1 MDVLPSSASHLAQI
15 YLLGSYR
22 LLVQG
27 QCRAQ
32 IINYDKARILLS
44 ILALAQG
51 KPISRSRLAETIWH
65 EDPISV
71 GRARLRHAL
80 HALRRAFEGCD
91 QALHI
96 TNDTLALDP
105 NRAQVDVLSL
115 LQHPSQPAL
124 SDLERLNLYQGPLLG
139 QVKLHH
145 GEQLQDWLQDTQHTI
160 RQTLSQCRDRY
171 IQSGLRSLPTPQA
184 ISYLKRWLVIWPEEE
199 KLHQELI
206 RLLKQEGQHEA
217 ALHAYEQCSVLLAD
231 RLGCEP
237 SAQTRNLVDLPV
249 RSASSPVKSL
259 STKVSLQLRPL
270 AAVGLCLR
278 FEPSHRHARER
289 GGQLLEQSRQTL
301 RHLIE
306 QHGAWPCE
314 AGPNQLI
321 AYFGYPE
328 LLESPIT
335 QAVVLARVAA
345 TLRLDEHITL
355 SIALHADLAM
365 DEQSACPDPWGQLAQ
380 VVLPLSWQAAPGAPR
395 ISAQAALRLASKD
408 IQPSAGRQNEALWLN
423 LSPSDTDHARLTS
436 RVYGRSQEFDHLVQ
450 AWSHI
455 GSNRTLH
462 HIAIHGRAH
471 IGKSLLVQSLADYVQ
486 KTAHPC
492 IMLTCRED
500 KRRVAWHPIRL
511 WLHEQIADY
520 ITSQNGK
527 QHDPFSVQILQETL
541 EISPKQAQSLHQW
554 LNHGPEEQELNE
566 PSTAHMDLLFNL
578 LSGTGNSPR
587 RRLLIIENVQWADP
601 PTQRLIRLLAH
612 TAPRHPTLLL
622 TTSRKPGH
630 GLERAEHLSL
640 PTLDRSSINSLLSNQ
655 RGQRLAR
662 DKRSRLVKLSAGN
675 PGHAHELLR
684 CHELNSECNDALC
697 LTDLICTQYHSLL
710 PATRHILTSIA
721 LQEEPIAIDELA
733 LMLRLEG
740 TTLSGGLDTLATLDL
755 IDVHDKQVSCLPL
768 VSQALKRVAM
778 HEELRQ
784 AHYAIA
790 QHGIRRRHA
799 PEQIAWHLCEADSAE
814 AAFWWQRAAR
824 EALAQ
829 DDLRQASQYLQRCL
843 NRSDLIDDLQVRQTL
858 QFECR
863 MLQGAIESSLYG
875 PASASTAMAYELGH
889 GLHDEH
895 DSDQVMISLWTAWT
909 AFQAQGNFEQALQKA
924 RQLLALANETSHD
937 QNRSWALY
945 AIGQHELWKGNVTNA
960 IQTLNLSLAV
970 FDDLKEQNS
979 RQAIAQHFPQ
989 SITFGTL
996 SVALALKGNMEA
1008 AQQHT
1013 HLALQSLRSDTA
1025 FSLRAIT
1032 HLFVMQAHYL
1042 MEQLEH
1048 CQQVAELSL
1057 QELQRSHNPEPW
1069 SALSRSYLHYC
1080 QVMLHGRET
1089 SLQSLLDCVQTAQYG
1104 LPISTDGLMCRIARA
1119 MIRLGRS
1126 NEAMPWLDKAAAQGL
1141 RYDTNSLRAEL
1152 HCVRGDAWMALGE
1165 NAQALQEW
1173 NLAEQHMEKYGLHR
1187 YTDWIQTRRQAV
1199 QRLKV

>member
-1 MDVLPSSASHLAQI
+1 MDALPSSASHLAQI
-15 YLLGSYR
+15 YLLGTYR

-27 QCRAQ
+27 QCRAN

-44 ILALAQG
+44 MLALAQG

-105 NRAQVDVLSL
+105 SRAQVDVLGL
-115 LQHPSQPAL
+115 LQHPSQPSL
-124 SDLERLNLYQGPLLG
+124 NDLERLNLYEGPLLG
-139 QVKLHH
+139 QVKMHH
-145 GEQLQDWLQDTQHTI
+145 GEQLQDWLQDTQQNI

-171 IQSGLRSLPTPQA
+171 IQSGLRNLPAPQA
-184 ISYLKRWLVIWPEEE
+184 ISYLKRWLLIWPEEE

-206 RLLKQEGQHEA
+206 RLLKEEGQHEA

-237 SAQTRNLVDLPV
+237 SAQTRSLVDLPL
-249 RSASSPVKSL
+249 RPATQSARALP
-259 STKVSLQLRPL
+259 STVSLRLRPL
-270 AAVGLCLR
+270 AAVGFCLR
-278 FEPSHRHARER
+278 FEPGHRHAREQ
-289 GGQLLEQSRQTL
+289 GGHLLGHSRQTL
-301 RHLIE
+301 QGLIE
-306 QHGAWPCE
+306 QHGGWPCE

-328 LLESPIT
+328 LLESPVT
-335 QAVVLARVAA
+335 QAAALARVAA
-345 TLRLDEHITL
+345 TLRMDEHIKL

-365 DEQSACPDPWGQLAQ
+365 DDHSAYPDPWGQLAQ
-380 VVLPLSWQAAPGAPR
+380 VVLPLSWESAPGAPR
-395 ISAQAALRLASKD
+395 VSPQAALRLDIKD
-408 IQPSAGRQNEALWLN
+408 IQGPLGRQNEALWLN
-423 LSPSDTDHARLTS
+423 LSPSEIDHSRLTS

-450 AWSHI
+450 AWSQI
-455 GSNRTLH
+455 GPNRALH

-486 KTAHPC
+486 KTAHHC
-492 IMLTCRED
+492 VMLNCRED

-520 ITSQNGK
+520 IASKSTNPR
-527 QHDPFSVQILQETL
+527 DPFSSQTLQEAL

-554 LNHGPEEQELNE
+554 LNSGPDEQDLNE

-578 LSGTGNSPR
+578 LSGSGNSSR

-630 GLERAEHLSL
+630 GLERAEHMHLR
-640 PTLDRSSINSLLSNQ
+640 TLDRSSITSLLGGQ

-675 PGHAHELLR
+675 PGHANELLR
-684 CHELNSECNDALC
+684 CHELNIECHDALC

-710 PATRHILTSIA
+710 PATRHILASIA
-721 LQEEPIAIDELA
+721 LQEQAVSIDELA
-733 LMLRLEG
+733 LLLHQEK
-740 TTLSGGLDTLATLDL
+740 TALSSGLDTLATLDL
-755 IDVHDKQVSCLPL
+755 IDFHDQHVSCMPL
-768 VSQALKRVAM
+768 VALALQRVAM
-778 HEELRQ
+778 QDELRQ
-784 AHYAIA
+784 AHHAIA

-799 PEQIAWHLCEADSAE
+799 PERVALHLCEAESAE

-824 EALAQ
+824 ETLAQ
-829 DDLRQASQYLQRCL
+829 NDLRQASQYLQRSL
-843 NRSDLIDDLQVRQTL
+843 NRSELIEDLQVRQTL

-863 MLQGAIESSLYG
+863 MLQGAIESALYG

-889 GLHDEH
+889 ELQDEH
-895 DSDQVMISLWTAWT
+895 DSDQVMISLWTAWS

-945 AIGQHELWKGNVTNA
+945 AIGQHELWKGNVNNA

-970 FDDLKEQNS
+970 FDDLKEQNN
-979 RQAIAQHFPQ
+979 RQAIAEHFPQ

-996 SVALALKGNMEA
+996 SVALALKGDQDE
-1008 AQQHT
+1008 AQQHA
-1013 HLALQSLRSDTA
+1013 HLALQSLRPDTA

-1032 HLFVMQAHYL
+1032 QLFVMQAYYL
-1042 MEQLEH
+1042 MEQLED
-1048 CQQVAELSL
+1048 CQQVAEISL
-1057 QELQRSHNPEPW
+1057 QELQKSHSPEPW

-1080 QVMLHGRET
+1080 QVMLHNRES
-1089 SLQSLLDCVQTAQYG
+1089 SLQSLLDCVQIAQYG
-1104 LPISTDGLMCRIARA
+1104 LPISTDGLMSRIARA
-1119 MIRLGRS
+1119 FIRLGRS

-1141 RYDTNSLRAEL
+1141 RYDVDSLGTEL

-1173 NLAEQHMEKYGLHR
+1173 NLAEQHMEKYGLYR
-1187 YTDWIQTRRQAV
+1187 YSDWIQTRRLAV
-1199 QRLKV
+1199 QKLKV

>member
-15 YLLGSYR
+15 YLLGTYR
-22 LLVQG
+22 LRVQG
-27 QCRAQ
+27 QCRAN

-44 ILALAQG
+44 MLALAQG

-91 QALHI
+91 QVLLI

-105 NRAQVDVLSL
+105 CYAQVDVLSL

-145 GEQLQDWLQDTQHTI
+145 GEQLQDWLQETQQTI
-160 RQTLSQCRDRY
+160 RQTLSHCRDRY
-171 IQSGLRSLPTPQA
+171 IESGLDTLPPAQA
-184 ISYLKRWLVIWPEEE
+184 ISYLKRWLLIWPEEE
-199 KLHQELI
+199 KLHQALI

-217 ALHAYEQCSVLLAD
+217 ALQAYEQCSVLLAD

-237 SAQTRNLVDLPV
+237 SAQTRSLVDLPA
-249 RSASSPVKSL
+249 RSAPHVKAL
-259 STKVSLQLRPL
+259 TTTVQLRLRPL
-270 AAVGLCLR
+270 AAVGFCLR
-278 FEPSHRHARER
+278 FEPGHRHAREK

-301 RHLIE
+301 LQLIE
-306 QHGAWPCE
+306 DHGGWASE
-314 AGPNQLI
+314 AGPSQVL
-321 AYFGYPE
+321 AYFGYPD
-328 LLESPIT
+328 LLESPVT
-335 QAVVLARVAA
+335 QAATLARVAA
-345 TLRLDEHITL
+345 TVRMDEHIKL
-355 SIALHADLAM
+355 SIAIHADLAM
-365 DEQSACPDPWGQLAQ
+365 DDQSPCPDPWGQLAQ
-380 VVLPLSWQAAPGAPR
+380 VVLPLSWEAAPGAPR
-395 ISAQAALRLASKD
+395 VTFQAALRLDPKD
-408 IQPSAGRQNEALWLN
+408 VQGPVGRHNEALWLN
-423 LSPSDTDHARLTS
+423 LSPSDIDAVRLTS

-450 AWSHI
+450 AWSYI
-455 GSNRTLH
+455 GPNRSLH

-486 KTAHPC
+486 KTAHHC
-492 IMLTCRED
+492 IVLHCRED

-511 WLHEQIADY
+511 WLHEQIANY
-520 ITSQNGK
+520 ITAQTGK
-527 QHDPFSVQILQETL
+527 QRDPFSIQTLQEAL
-541 EISPKQAQSLHQW
+541 ELSPKQAQSLHEW
-554 LNHGPEEQELNE
+554 LNSGPNEQDLNE
-566 PSTAHMDLLFNL
+566 PSTAHTDLLFNL
-578 LSGTGNSPR
+578 LSGPGSAPR

-601 PTQRLIRLLAH
+601 PTQRLIRLLSH
-612 TAPRHPTLLL
+612 TTPRHPTLLL

-630 GLERAEHLSL
+630 GMERAEHLNL
-640 PTLDRSSINSLLSNQ
+640 RALDRSSINSLLSGQ

-675 PGHAHELLR
+675 PGHANELLR
-684 CHELNSECNDALC
+684 CHELNCECSHALR

-721 LQEEPIAIDELA
+721 LHEQAICINELG
-733 LMLRLEG
+733 LMLRLDN
-740 TTLSGGLDTLATLDL
+740 TALSSGLDTLATLDL
-755 IDVHDKQVSCLPL
+755 IDLDGKHVSCLPL
-768 VSQALKRVAM
+768 IAQALERVAM
-778 HEELRQ
+778 QEELRQ

-790 QHGIRRRHA
+790 QHGIRRRQA
-799 PEQIAWHLCEADSAE
+799 PAHIALHLCEAESPE

-829 DDLRQASQYLQRCL
+829 NDLRQASQYLQRSL
-843 NRSDLIDDLQVRQTL
+843 NRSELIEDLQVRQTL

-889 GLHDEH
+889 ELQDEQ
-895 DSDQVMISLWTAWT
+895 DSDQVMISLWTAWS
-909 AFQAQGNFEQALQKA
+909 ALHAQGNFEQALHKA
-924 RQLLALANETSHD
+924 RQLLALANETNHD

-945 AIGQHELWKGNVTNA
+945 AIGQHELWKGNINNA

-979 RQAIAQHFPQ
+979 RRAIAEHFPQ

-996 SVALALKGNMEA
+996 SVALALKGDQDA
-1008 AQQHT
+1008 SQQHAR
-1013 HLALQSLRSDTA
+1013 LALQSLRSDTI

-1032 HLFVMQAHYL
+1032 HLFVMQAYYL
-1042 MEQLEH
+1042 MEQLED
-1048 CQQVAELSL
+1048 CLQVAELSL
-1057 QELQRSHNPEPW
+1057 HELQKSHNPEPW
-1069 SALSRSYLHYC
+1069 SALSRSFLYYC
-1080 QVMLHGRET
+1080 QVMLYGRE
-1089 SLQSLLDCVQTAQYG
+1089 SSMQFLLDCVQIAQYG
-1104 LPISTDGLMCRIARA
+1104 LPISTDGLMSRIARA

-1141 RYDTNSLRAEL
+1141 RYDTGSMGAEL

-1173 NLAEQHMEKYGLHR
+1173 NLAEQQMEKHGLYR
-1187 YTDWIQTRRQAV
+1187 YADWIRDRRQAV
-1199 QRLKV
+1199 QKLKV

>member
-15 YLLGSYR
+15 YLLGTYR

-27 QCRAQ
+27 QSRAQ
-32 IINYDKARILLS
+32 VINYDKARILLS
-44 ILALAQG
+44 MLALAQG
-51 KPISRSRLAETIWH
+51 KPLSRSRLAETIWH

-105 NRAQVDVLSL
+105 SRAQIDVLSL

-145 GEQLQDWLQDTQHTI
+145 GEQLQDWLQDTQQNI

-171 IQSGLRSLPTPQA
+171 IQSGLNTLPAPQA
-184 ISYLKRWLVIWPEEE
+184 ISYLKRWLLIWPEEE
-199 KLHQELI
+199 KLHQALI
-206 RLLKQEGQHEA
+206 SLLKQENQHEA

-237 SAQTRNLVDLPV
+237 SAQTRSLVDLPL
-249 RSASSPVKSL
+249 RPLTMTATALPTPVTL
-259 STKVSLQLRPL
+259 RLRPL
-270 AAVGLCLR
+270 AAVGFCLR
-278 FEPSHRHARER
+278 FEPSHRHAREQ
-289 GGQLLEQSRQTL
+289 GGTLLEKSRQTL
-301 RHLIE
+301 HRLIE
-306 QHGAWPCE
+306 HHGGWPCE

-328 LLESPIT
+328 LQESPVS
-335 QAVVLARVAA
+335 QAAELARAAA
-345 TLRLDEHITL
+345 TLRMDEHIKI
-355 SIALHADLAM
+355 SIAIHADLAM
-365 DEQSACPDPWGQLAQ
+365 DDQSAYPDPWGQLAQ
-380 VVLPLSWQAAPGAPR
+380 IVLPLSWDSAPGAPR
-395 ISAQAALRLASKD
+395 ISPQAALRLDTKN
-408 IQPSAGRQNEALWLN
+408 IQGPLGRQSDTLWLN
-423 LSPSDTDHARLTS
+423 LSPSEIDDSRLTS

-455 GSNRTLH
+455 GPNRALH

-471 IGKSLLVQSLADYVQ
+471 IGKSLLVHSLADYVQ
-486 KTAHPC
+486 KTAHHC
-492 IMLTCRED
+492 IMLHCRED
-500 KRRVAWHPIRL
+500 KRRVAWHPIRQ

-520 ITSQNGK
+520 ITTQTSK
-527 QHDPFSVQILQETL
+527 PCDPFSIQTLQEAL
-541 EISPKQAQSLHQW
+541 DIGPKQAQSLHQW
-554 LNHGPEEQELNE
+554 LNSGPEEQELNE

-578 LSGTGNSPR
+578 LSGPGNSPR

-601 PTQRLIRLLAH
+601 PTHRLIRLLAH

-640 PTLDRSSINSLLSNQ
+640 RALDRSSINSLLSGQ

-675 PGHAHELLR
+675 PGHANELLR
-684 CHELNSECNDALC
+684 CHELNIESSDALC

-710 PATRHILTSIA
+710 PATRHILASIA
-721 LQEEPIAIDELA
+721 LSEQTTAIDELA
-733 LMLRLEG
+733 LMLRLEQAA
-740 TTLSGGLDTLATLDL
+740 LSSGLDTLATLDL
-755 IDVHDKQVSCLPL
+755 IDLQDKHVSCLPL
-768 VSQALKRVAM
+768 VAQALESVAM
-778 HEELRQ
+778 QDELRQ
-784 AHYAIA
+784 AHHAIA

-799 PEQIAWHLCEADSAE
+799 PEHIAKHLCEAESAE

-829 DDLRQASQYLQRCL
+829 NDLRQASQYLQRSL
-843 NRSDLIDDLQVRQTL
+843 NRSELIDDLQVRQTL

-863 MLQGAIESSLYG
+863 MLQGAIESALYG

-889 GLHDEH
+889 ELKDEQ
-895 DSDQVMISLWTAWT
+895 DSDQVMISLWTAWS

-945 AIGQHELWKGNVTNA
+945 AIGQHELWKGNISNA

-970 FDDLKEQNS
+970 FDDLKEQNN
-979 RQAIAQHFPQ
+979 RQAIAEHFPQ
-989 SITFGTL
+989 SITLGTL
-996 SVALALKGNMEA
+996 SVALALKGDLDA
-1008 AQQHT
+1008 AQQHAV
-1013 HLALQSLRSDTA
+1013 LALQSLRSDTA

-1032 HLFVMQAHYL
+1032 HLFVMQSYYL
-1042 MEQLEH
+1042 MEQLDD

-1057 QELQRSHNPEPW
+1057 QELQQSHNPEPW
-1069 SALSRSYLHYC
+1069 SALSRSFLHYC
-1080 QVMLHGRET
+1080 QVMQHGRES

-1104 LPISTDGLMCRIARA
+1104 LPISADGLMSRIARA
-1119 MIRLGRS
+1119 LIRLGRS

-1141 RYDTNSLRAEL
+1141 RYAINSLSTEL

-1165 NAQALQEW
+1165 HGHALQEW
-1173 NLAEQHMEKYGLHR
+1173 NLAEQSMEKYGLHR
-1187 YTDWIQTRRQAV
+1187 YADWIQVRRTAV
-1199 QRLKV
+1199 QKLKV

>member
-15 YLLGSYR
+15 YLLGTYR

-44 ILALAQG
+44 MLALAQG

-105 NRAQVDVLSL
+105 SHTQVDVLSL
-115 LQHPSQPAL
+115 LQHPSQPSL

-145 GEQLQDWLQDTQHTI
+145 GEQLQDWLQDTQQNI

-171 IQSGLRSLPTPQA
+171 IQSGLSALPAPQA

-237 SAQTRNLVDLPV
+237 SAQTRNLVDLPA
-249 RSASSPVKSL
+249 RSVSPAKSMP
-259 STKVSLQLRPL
+259 TTVSLRLRPL
-270 AAVGLCLR
+270 AAVGFCLR
-278 FEPSHRHARER
+278 FEPSHRHAREK
-289 GGQLLEQSRQTL
+289 GGQLLEHSRKTL
-301 RHLIE
+301 QHLIE
-306 QHGAWPCE
+306 QHGGWPCE
-314 AGPNQLI
+314 AGPSQLI

-328 LLESPIT
+328 LLEAPVT
-335 QAVVLARVAA
+335 QAAALARVAA
-345 TLRLDEHITL
+345 TLRMDEHIKL

-365 DEQSACPDPWGQLAQ
+365 DDQSAYPDPWGQLAQ
-380 VVLPLSWQAAPGAPR
+380 VVLPLSWEAAPGAPR
-395 ISAQAALRLASKD
+395 ISVQAALRLDTKD
-408 IQPSAGRQNEALWLN
+408 IQGPVGRQNEALWLN
-423 LSPSDTDHARLTS
+423 LSPSETEHARLTS

-455 GSNRTLH
+455 GSNRALH

-486 KTAHPC
+486 KTAHHC
-492 IMLTCRED
+492 IVLHCRED

-511 WLHEQIADY
+511 WLHEQIANY
-520 ITSQNGK
+520 ITAQNSK
-527 QHDPFSVQILQETL
+527 QRDPFSVQTLQEAL

-554 LNHGPEEQELNE
+554 LNSGPDEQDLNE

-578 LSGTGNSPR
+578 LSGPGNSPR

-640 PTLDRSSINSLLSNQ
+640 RTLDRSSINSLLSSQ
-655 RGQRLAR
+655 RGQRLTR

-675 PGHAHELLR
+675 PGHANELLR
-684 CHELNSECNDALC
+684 GHELNSECHDALC

-721 LQEEPIAIDELA
+721 LQAEPIAIDELA
-733 LMLRLEG
+733 LMLRLDN
-740 TTLSGGLDTLATLDL
+740 TALSGGLDTLATLDL
-755 IDVHDKQVSCLPL
+755 IDVHDKHVSCLPL
-768 VSQALKRVAM
+768 ISQALERVAM
-778 HEELRQ
+778 QEELRQ

-799 PEQIAWHLCEADSAE
+799 PEQVALHLCEAESAE

-829 DDLRQASQYLQRCL
+829 DNLRQASQYLQRSL
-843 NRSDLIDDLQVRQTL
+843 NRSDLIEDLQVRQTL

-945 AIGQHELWKGNVTNA
+945 AIGQHELWKGNVGNA

-979 RQAIAQHFPQ
+979 RQAIAEHFPQ

-996 SVALALKGNMEA
+996 SVALALKGDMDA

-1013 HLALQSLRSDTA
+1013 RLALQSLRRDTA

-1032 HLFVMQAHYL
+1032 HLFVMQAYYL
-1042 MEQLEH
+1042 MEQLED

-1057 QELQRSHNPEPW
+1057 QELQKSHNPEPW

-1080 QVMLHGRET
+1080 QVMLQGREA

-1104 LPISTDGLMCRIARA
+1104 LPISADGLMSRIARA

-1141 RYDTNSLRAEL
+1141 RYDTDSLRTEL
-1152 HCVRGDAWMALGE
+1152 HCIRGDAWMALGE

-1187 YTDWIQTRRQAV
+1187 YADWIQTRRQAV
-1199 QRLKV
+1199 QKLKV